1 MSSPEER
8 SIGTN
13 PLEPNGARSD
23 DLVSKE
29 TSAACSPGA
38 MAPGA
43 DPWADPWGGP
53 AEPSCWSSPV
63 SLIRLEGPDSKRFL
77 HGQSS
82 QAIETA
88 APGACLATC
97 LITPTARLRG
107 LALALVDAT
116 GLDLLVL
123 EGDANAIHQA
133 LDRVLF
139 PADRVRLDGPQPA
152 SLLRFVGSLPA
163 GVPNG
168 AAGQWQT
175 VADAEGQ
182 LLQPEVS
189 LGGTAGSPAVLLRPG
204 QAAPGWLEGVTS
216 LDAETW
222 TRWRL
227 AQGFPAAPGEINDN
241 CNPFELGL
249 AGWVSLSKGCYVGQ
263 ETLAKLATYDGVK
276 QQLRRWIWRADGAGA
291 APGTPTGSAQASPGP
306 MPGTGLL
313 TAAGERAGVVT
324 SVLRLPASGD
334 CPEVVLGLALV
345 RRSALAETCLVADGL
360 ALEISTPAA
369 FQAPPVGAGK
379 GT

>member
-1 MSSPEER
+1 M
-8 SIGTN
+8 GTN
-13 PLEPNGARSD
+13 PFEPNR
-23 DLVSKE
+23 DLAGGSGSE
-29 TSAACSPGA
+29 DTSAASSPGA

-43 DPWADPWGGP
+43 DPWGGP
-53 AEPSCWSSPV
+53 AESSCWSSPV

-123 EGDANAIHQA
+123 DGDANATYQA

-152 SLLRFVGSLPA
+152 SLLRLVGPLPA
-163 GVPNG
+163 GVPSG

-175 VADAEGQ
+175 VAGVEGQ
-182 LLQPEVS
+182 LLQPEAS
-189 LGGTAGSPAVLLRPG
+189 LGGTAGSPALLLRPG
-204 QAAPGWLEGVTS
+204 QGAPGWLEGVTS

-276 QQLRRWIWRADGAGA
+276 QQLRRWIWRANGTGAGA
-291 APGTPTGSAQASPGP
+291 GADPGTAQGSASTSHGP
-306 MPGTGLL
+306 SPGTGLV
-313 TAAGERAGVVT
+313 TTAGERAGLVT
-324 SVLRLPASGD
+324 SVLHLPASD
-334 CPEVVLGLALV
+334 DSPEMVLGLALV
-345 RRSALAETCLVADGL
+345 RRSALGETCLLADGL

>member
-1 MSSPEER
+1 M
-8 SIGTN
+8 
-13 PLEPNGARSD
+13 
-23 DLVSKE
+23 
-29 TSAACSPGA
+29 
-38 MAPGA
+38 
-43 DPWADPWGGP
+43 
-53 AEPSCWSSPV
+53 
-63 SLIRLEGPDSKRFL
+63 SLIRLEGPDSRRFL

-123 EGDANAIHQA
+123 EGDASAIHQA

-139 PADRVRLDGPQPA
+139 PADRVHLASPEPACLVRLVGP
-152 SLLRFVGSLPA
+152 LPA
-163 GVPNG
+163 GIANR
-168 AAGQWQT
+168 ATGQWQPLPGPE
-175 VADAEGQ
+175 AGL
-182 LLQPEVS
+182 LLQPTAH
-189 LGGTAGSPAVLLRPG
+189 LGGTAGSPALLLRPG
-204 QAAPGWLEGVTS
+204 QTGPGWLQGVLS
-216 LDAETW
+216 LDTETW

-227 AQGFPAAPGEINDN
+227 AQGFPTAPEEINDS
-241 CNPFELGL
+241 CNPFEVGL

-291 APGTPTGSAQASPGP
+291 DPGTAQGSAPARTGP
-306 MPGTGLL
+306 RPGTALL

-324 SVLRLPASGD
+324 SVLRLPASD
-334 CPEVVLGLALV
+334 QSPEMGLGLALV
-345 RRSALAETCLVADGL
+345 RRSALAETGLLADGL
-360 ALEISTPAA
+360 ALEISTPAG

-379 GT
+379 GA